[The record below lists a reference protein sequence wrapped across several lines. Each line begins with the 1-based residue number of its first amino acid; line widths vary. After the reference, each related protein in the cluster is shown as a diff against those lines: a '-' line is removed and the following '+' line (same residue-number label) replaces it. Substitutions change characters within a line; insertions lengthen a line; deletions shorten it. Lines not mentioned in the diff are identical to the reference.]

1 MNPENNIER
10 FTEAQLSPF
19 GGYDV
24 ALREVQAGRKVNHWI
39 WYIFPQMRGLGH
51 SMNSYFYG
59 ITDAD
64 EARNYLSNPILGAR
78 LRAIT
83 LALLAHADK
92 TALAIFGDVDAQ
104 KVCSSMTLFDA
115 VSPNDIFARVLDIFY
130 GGRRC
135 VRTIEIISK

>member
-1 MNPENNIER
+1 
-10 FTEAQLSPF
+10 
-19 GGYDV
+19 
-24 ALREVQAGRKVNHWI
+24 
-39 WYIFPQMRGLGH
+39 MRGLGH

-64 EARNYLSNPILGAR
+64 EARSYLSHPILGSR

-83 LALLAHADK
+83 LALLAHTDK
-92 TALAIFGDVDAQ
+92 TAFAIFGAVDAQ

-115 VSPNDIFARVLDIFY
+115 VSPNDIFARVLDTFY

-135 VRTIEIISK
+135 ARTIEIISK

>member
-1 MNPENNIER
+1 
-10 FTEAQLSPF
+10 
-19 GGYDV
+19 
-24 ALREVQAGRKVNHWI
+24 
-39 WYIFPQMRGLGH
+39 
-51 SMNSYFYG
+51 MNSYFYG